1 MVTYEQL
8 KSIPIQTITDRL
20 SAAPLNSYHVVVKEV
35 ADKEPATET
44 QQALASLWGLLS
56 VQLVHNDDRG
66 ASLSSLAIFTN
77 GQETFLPE
85 DVTAEEASDIWLW
98 LQEIE
103 HVGLRA
109 KLADLLWQ
117 SRKLKDKN
125 HLAAFLAIESYL
137 SLANEVGS
145 DDSILLLKRAG
156 RVARELGAAGKDHLA
171 KVCDEVRR
179 QIVSTEIAK
188 THGLTYD
195 LYLMLFRLQPE
206 RFSEIADRALM
217 VAEYH
222 ETVSK
227 NFELAI
233 PYLELVQEHRRKVND
248 KEGLAKIIDKMA
260 ACCLAKTEFYRST
273 GNPFAA
279 ESALKQAIRYSQGR
293 AAADKMNELRSLL
306 AVLQRER
313 LQKLRLIQTEIPDGL
328 KIAEAAQETITKCG
342 NAEEALFALA
352 GIADVTDV
360 ASLRAYTDK
369 MMKESP
375 LYFLTTPVQLDGKGR
390 TAARPTEAADLKRFE
405 MFKLLMPIIQ
415 LQGSVIIEPARQRFA
430 ANHAI
435 SANGIARLM
444 AGNPLVPDERL
455 FLFAK
460 GLKLGLEGDFITS
473 LHLLIPQLE
482 NGIRCLLEKSGMAT
496 SYFVD
501 SEVEEEKTL
510 GGYLALDALKKLMGD
525 SLVLTLQF
533 IFTEKGGI
541 NLRNNLSHGLYDP
554 QNFYSPYAIYAW
566 WIILKMCLFPV
577 ERAGSAEPLEE

>member
-8 KSIPIQTITDRL
+8 KSIPIQTITDKL
-20 SAAPLNSYHVVVKEV
+20 SAAPLNNYHVVVKEV
-35 ADKEPATET
+35 ADKELSPET

-56 VQLVHNDDRG
+56 VQLVHDDDRS
-66 ASLSSLAIFTN
+66 ASLSSLAKFTN

-85 DVTAEEASDIWLW
+85 DVTTEEASDIWLW
-98 LQEIE
+98 LLQIE

-125 HLAAFLAIESYL
+125 HLAALMAVESYL
-137 SLANEVGS
+137 TLANEMGPE
-145 DDSILLLKRAG
+145 DSILLLKRAG
-156 RVARELGAAGKDHLA
+156 RVARELGAAGKDQLA

-179 QIVSTEIAK
+179 QILSTEFGN
-188 THGLTYD
+188 THGLTFD
-195 LYLMLFRLQPE
+195 LYLMLYRFQPE
-206 RFSEIADRALM
+206 RFSEIADRAIR
-217 VAEYH
+217 VAEFH

-233 PYLELVQEHRRKVND
+233 PYLELARDYCRKVSD

-260 ACCLAKTEFYRST
+260 ACCLAKTEFCRST

-293 AAADKMNELRSLL
+293 ASADKMNELRSLL
-306 AVLQRER
+306 VVLQGER
-313 LQKLRLIQTEIPDGL
+313 LRKLRLIQTEIPDGP

-352 GIADVTDV
+352 GIADVVD
-360 ASLRAYTDK
+360 ADSLRAYTDK

-375 LYFLTTPVQLDGKGR
+375 LYFLTTPVQLDRKGR

-405 MFKLLMPIIQ
+405 MFKLLLPIVQ
-415 LQGSVIIEPARQRFA
+415 FHGSVVIEPARQRFA

-444 AGNPLVPDERL
+444 AGNPLVPGERL

-460 GLKLGLEGDFITS
+460 GLRLGLEGDFITS

-482 NGIRCLLEKSGMAT
+482 NGIRFLLEKSGMAT
-496 SYFVD
+496 SHFVD
-501 SEVEEEKTL
+501 SDVEEEKTL
-510 GGYLALDALKKLMGD
+510 GGYLALDALKKIMGD

-541 NLRNNLSHGLYDP
+541 NLRNNVSHGLYDP
-554 QNFYSPYAIYAW
+554 RTSIR
-566 WIILKMCLFPV
+566 LTRSTL
-577 ERAGSAEPLEE
+577 GG